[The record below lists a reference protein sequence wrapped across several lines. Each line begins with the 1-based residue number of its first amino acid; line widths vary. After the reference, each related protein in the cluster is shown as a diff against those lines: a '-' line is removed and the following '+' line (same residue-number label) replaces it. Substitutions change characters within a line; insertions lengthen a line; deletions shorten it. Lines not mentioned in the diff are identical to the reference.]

1 MLGLTGRGPRC
12 TVVAMPSPEI
22 NTPEDARREF
32 AAAGMRA
39 AHTMRAV
46 VTARA
51 AFATAQRDLAAAE
64 HEAAAADAALRAV
77 CCLAARLDVTQ

>member
-1 MLGLTGRGPRC
+1 
-12 TVVAMPSPEI
+12 MPTPEI

-39 AHTMRAV
+39 AHAMRAV
-46 VTARA
+46 
-51 AFATAQRDLAAAE
+51 ATACAALVVARRALDDAE

>member
-1 MLGLTGRGPRC
+1 
-12 TVVAMPSPEI
+12 MPSPEI
-22 NTPEDARREF
+22 NNPEDAHRELVV
-32 AAAGMRA
+32 AGMRA
-39 AHTMRAV
+39 AHTMRAAI
-46 VTARA
+46 TARA